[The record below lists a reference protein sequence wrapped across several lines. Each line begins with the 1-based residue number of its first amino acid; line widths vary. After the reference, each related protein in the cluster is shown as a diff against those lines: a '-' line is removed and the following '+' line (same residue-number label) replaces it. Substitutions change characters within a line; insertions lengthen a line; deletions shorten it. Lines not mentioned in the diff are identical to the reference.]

1 LLDQRC
7 ELGRAQPPGLKEL
20 AELASSPLVDDR
32 APEGGM
38 RAELSVTLPATS
50 APAAI
55 EQHLQH
61 FSVEFRSWM
70 RRAAAE
76 TPAR

>member
-1 LLDQRC
+1 
-7 ELGRAQPPGLKEL
+7 
-20 AELASSPLVDDR
+20 
-32 APEGGM
+32 M

-50 APAAI
+50 ATGAI